1 MCFFGFDDWFARHV
15 SDMDMDN
22 LCQLLNTHSFMKL
35 QKIPPPKKNMPT
47 CSPEELDAWKTTFLL
62 VIDSN
67 CLGHF
72 TVSSTTIV
80 LLEMPYKPYKNLQKI
95 NWALQLPIWCCR
107 CQKIQRDF
115 TNFKNQLSPDPP
127 WPLHVLLMI
136 SSQVNGPRFY
146 TSCGVVKTWMSLWWV
161 QPLVLAT
168 DGRRDQA
175 KLSWQWKIHQLKMYG
190 ILYWKYENGDFPL
203 LWLSMVTFGSVFSG
217 IFW

>member
-1 MCFFGFDDWFARHV
+1 M
-15 SDMDMDN
+15 ST
-22 LCQLLNTHSFMKL
+22 LIMKL

-80 LLEMPYKPYKNLQKI
+80 LLEMPQKPFKSTGQGSYQLQQPAKP
-95 NWALQLPIWCCR
+95 WTFL
-107 CQKIQRDF
+107 
-115 TNFKNQLSPDPP
+115 PP
-127 WPLHVLLMI
+127 WPLHVLLMV

-161 QPLVLAT
+161 QPFVLAT

>member
-80 LLEMPYKPYKNLQKI
+80 LLEMPQKPFKSTGQGFYQLQEPAKP
-95 NWALQLPIWCCR
+95 W
-107 CQKIQRDF
+107 
-115 TNFKNQLSPDPP
+115 PP
-127 WPLHVLLMI
+127 WPLHVLLI
-136 SSQVNGPRFY
+136 VSSQVNGPRFY

-190 ILYWKYENGDFPL
+190 ICIENMKMVIFHCYGY
-203 LWLSMVTFGSVFSG
+203 LWLLLGVYFLVFFGKRT
-217 IFW
+217 